1 MEKNKTREEQI
12 VEGFKNLFS
21 LSRED
26 LGAVLSSFSALE
38 ILFLLWRHSFRKRPK
53 ITGAATIAIVV
64 GIALLLSHE
73 AAEQKKREVERRR
86 SATYDQQVKQLD
98 ITSRN
103 LRELQE
109 FVESQRKRLKESE
122 DVLADLREEH
132 QKMQPIVDA
141 DRKVVEALFVA
152 QEQRQQYNIWWERGV
167 AFFLG
172 FVASLL
178 ASALW
183 TGLLR
188 FFVERSIKS
197 RRAEDAPSSSAER
210 GSDS

>member
-1 MEKNKTREEQI
+1 
-12 VEGFKNLFS
+12 
-21 LSRED
+21 
-26 LGAVLSSFSALE
+26 
-38 ILFLLWRHSFRKRPK
+38 
-53 ITGAATIAIVV
+53 
-64 GIALLLSHE
+64 
-73 AAEQKKREVERRR
+73 
-86 SATYDQQVKQLD
+86 
-98 ITSRN
+98 
-103 LRELQE
+103 
-109 FVESQRKRLKESE
+109 
-122 DVLADLREEH
+122 LADLREEH